1 MTRRGGHLLFWL
13 VLTGG
18 LSADLLSK
26 HFVFRFLSGQT
37 SGTHDVWPGVF
48 MLSRHY
54 NTGGPF
60 SILSG
65 QNFLLIAFTAVAL
78 LVILYLYATMAARGR
93 RLGLIS
99 LSMIAA
105 GALGNLVDRLGGGQV
120 RDFLNFH
127 IIRYPVFNVADV
139 LITVGAV
146 LLIIEFLR
154 RETPRQ
160 RSEVGHA
167 GASD

>member
-26 HFVFRFLSGQT
+26 HFVFRFLSERESAT
-37 SGTHDVWPGVF
+37 YDVFPGVF

-60 SILSG
+60 SIFRG
-65 QNFLLIAFTAVAL
+65 QNFLLIAFTLVAL
-78 LVILYLYATMAARGR
+78 VFIFYLYATTASRGR
-93 RLGLIS
+93 RLGLMS

-105 GALGNLVDRLGGGQV
+105 GALGNVVDRIGAGQV
-120 RDFLNFH
+120 RDFLNFY
-127 IIRYPVFNVADV
+127 IIHYPVFNVADV
-139 LITVGAV
+139 LITVGAL

-154 RETPRQ
+154 REPPPEK
-160 RSEVGHA
+160 SEVGHA
-167 GASD
+167 GASH

>member
-26 HFVFRFLSGQT
+26 HFVFRFLSVRT
-37 SGTHDVWPGVF
+37 SGTYDVCPGVF

-60 SILSG
+60 SIFRG
-65 QNFLLIAFTAVAL
+65 QNSLLIAFTAVAL
-78 LVILYLYATMAARGR
+78 TVIFYLYVTTASRGR

-105 GALGNLVDRLGGGQV
+105 GALGNVVDRLGAGQV
-120 RDFLNFH
+120 RDFLNFY

-154 RETPRQ
+154 REPPQR

-167 GASD
+167 GAAD